1 MDKKTTDTTTL
12 LGIVSIPYEESVILL
27 PDALLVAIL
36 PAGMLLPA
44 YNSHVAVV
52 GAFIYEN
59 VMVPVIDIAKLK
71 NTENHSEKKQLVVV
85 DSVTTES
92 TVSRYAF
99 VASAAVNRLTIAPE
113 MIEEMPNNETLP
125 EVFYSQITL
134 NYVGNKQLADIIDLE
149 KMEITL
155 FPQN

>member
-1 MDKKTTDTTTL
+1 MDKNITEKNL
-12 LGIVSIPYEESVILL
+12 LGIVSIPYGDSIILL

-44 YNSHVAVV
+44 YNSHIAVV

-85 DSVTTES
+85 DSVTAES
-92 TVSRYAF
+92 SVSRYAF

-113 MIEEMPNNETLP
+113 MIEERPENTALP
-125 EVFYSQITL
+125 EIFYSQITL
-134 NYVGNKQLADIIDLE
+134 NYAGNKQLADIIDLE
-149 KMEITL
+149 KMEVIL